1 MPATGASSFVSVS
14 AGSTLE
20 VCVLA
25 KNIRFRFRRASM
37 LGLAALLALAAVT
50 ASGGVALA
58 KRPVPPP
65 TSSQTCTL
73 TSAGVGQPMYLTG
86 GGFAPDSQYIVYM
99 STPAGTGATTV
110 NTDSSGNLANGNFWT
125 TWAGT
130 YDAQIYTE
138 GHRPSLVASCS

>member
-1 MPATGASSFVSVS
+1 
-14 AGSTLE
+14 
-20 VCVLA
+20 
-25 KNIRFRFRRASM
+25 
-37 LGLAALLALAAVT
+37 
-50 ASGGVALA
+50 
-58 KRPVPPP
+58 
-65 TSSQTCTL
+65 
-73 TSAGVGQPMYLTG
+73 MYLTG

-138 GHRPSLVASCS
+138 GHRPSLVASCSVTV